1 MSDLQIKANIENG
14 DSPKQMEFDFNKKE
28 LGPIPFDNLPLTF
41 ADTYITKFTEL
52 LKGNKKD

>member
-1 MSDLQIKANIENG
+1 MSQLQIKPNIENG
-14 DSPKQMEFDFNKKE
+14 VLPEDFNKKE

-52 LKGNKKD
+52 LEGNKKD